1 MGINVMSN
9 NTIPIRVFG
18 EKTAVVGNDQEID
31 ESQFETVV
39 RWMRA
44 DGRIYA
50 HAVKGFAEI
59 KYDSDGGLTV
69 NQQKLEL
76 LNNER

>member
-1 MGINVMSN
+1 
-9 NTIPIRVFG
+9 
-18 EKTAVVGNDQEID
+18 
-31 ESQFETVV
+31 
-39 RWMRA
+39 MRA
-44 DGRIYA
+44 NGRIYA

-69 NQQKLEL
+69 KQQKLEL

>member
-1 MGINVMSN
+1 MSN
-9 NTIPIRVFG
+9 NTIPIRLFA
-18 EKTAVVGNDQEID
+18 EKTAVVSSDQEID

-39 RWMRA
+39 RWMRSG
-44 DGRIYA
+44 GRIYA

-59 KYDSDGGLTV
+59 KYDHDGGLTV
-69 NQQKLEL
+69 KQQKLEL

>member
-9 NTIPIRVFG
+9 NTIPIRLFA
-18 EKTAVVGNDQEID
+18 EKTAVVSNDQEID

-50 HAVKGFAEI
+50 HVVKGFAQI

-69 NQQKLEL
+69 KQQKLEL